1 MKFGVAFTTENDT
14 EMKELSLQN
23 CRIDG
28 RYDVLSFLSRGSYS
42 EIFVARDSSAATTSP
57 HNIVVIKALNVF
69 LQGDLD
75 NDLEQTLVENFQ
87 NEAIALDRVRHPNII
102 ARLGHGTAR
111 DIRNTVFHYLILEYL
126 SGGDLA
132 QFVKKESLTFTKAV
146 DFLEQICA
154 GLGHAHKCGI
164 IHRDIKPQNLL
175 LTKDRKVVKLCDF
188 GVAKLNV
195 SDEPITRVGTNL
207 YAPPEHSPAFI
218 DTQGDL
224 HITELT
230 PASDIYS
237 LAKTAYVLLTGE
249 SPRKFSNQTI
259 SDLPIQFQNQPW
271 ATSVLGL
278 LQKATQFNPK
288 MRHQSVSDFWQ
299 ELLKIKLQVEDIE
312 QEDETQI
319 ASRMNLQPSPSFSSG
334 FSPNVPL
341 QAKFSA
347 SRDFEF
353 PHNTPITPQ
362 VVVKIKDQPI
372 YQPPKTLPEVD
383 NFKTQP
389 ETIQPKKKRK
399 FFRRAAILLFLVG
412 IFGGAL
418 FATQNYL
425 QTGRFFPKFQ
435 NPFKQTVG
443 TANSDVNIRPT
454 AGVEQDKI
462 GLVPKGSKVKVITT
476 KDNWLE
482 IDIIEF
488 GRPKDDSSDADH
500 GWVNRRY
507 IDIQE

>member
-14 EMKELSLQN
+14 KMKELSLQN
-23 CRIDG
+23 CRVDG
-28 RYDVLSFLSRGSYS
+28 RYDVLNFLSRGSYS
-42 EIFVARDSSAATTSP
+42 EIFVARDTSAAPTSP

-102 ARLGHGTAR
+102 SRLGHGTAR
-111 DIRNTVFHYLILEYL
+111 DIKNTVFHYLILEYL
-126 SGGDLA
+126 PGGDLA
-132 QFVKKESLTFTKAV
+132 QFVKTKALTFTKAV

-154 GLGHAHKCGI
+154 GLAHAHKCGV
-164 IHRDIKPQNLL
+164 IHRDIKPQNIL
-175 LTKDRKVVKLCDF
+175 LTKDQKVVKLCDF

-224 HITELT
+224 RQTELT

-259 SDLPIQFQNQPW
+259 TDLPIQFQHQPW
-271 ATSVLGL
+271 ANSVLRL

-288 MRHQSVSDFWQ
+288 MRHQSVNEFWQ
-299 ELLKIKLQVEDIE
+299 ELLKIRLQVEDFE
-312 QEDETQI
+312 TEDETQI
-319 ASRMNLQPSPSFSSG
+319 ASRASLQPNPSFSSG

-341 QAKFSA
+341 QAKFST
-347 SRDFEF
+347 SRDFKF
-353 PHNTPITPQ
+353 PNNTPISPQ
-362 VVVKIKDQPI
+362 VVVKIKDTPG
-372 YQPPKTLPEVD
+372 YQPPKTLPEID
-383 NFKTQP
+383 NFKTQA
-389 ETIQPKKKRK
+389 ESIQPKKKRK
-399 FFRRAAILLFLVG
+399 FFRRAATFIVLIG
-412 IFGGAL
+412 IFAGAL

-425 QTGRFFPKFQ
+425 RTGKLLPTIQ
-435 NPFKQTVG
+435 NPFKQNIG

-462 GLVPKGSKVKVITT
+462 GLVPKGSKVKVINA

-488 GRPKDDSSDADH
+488 SRPKDNTGDADH

>member
-14 EMKELSLQN
+14 KMKELSLQN
-23 CRIDG
+23 CRVDG
-28 RYDVLSFLSRGSYS
+28 RYDVTNFLSRGSYS
-42 EIFVARDSSAATTSP
+42 EIFVARDSSSSPTSP

-111 DIRNTVFHYLILEYL
+111 DLKNTVFHYLILEYL

-132 QFVKKESLTFTKAV
+132 QFVKAKALTFTKAV

-154 GLGHAHKCGI
+154 GLAHAHKCGV

-175 LTKDRKVVKLCDF
+175 LTKDQKVVKLCDF

-224 HITELT
+224 RMTELT

-259 SDLPIQFQNQPW
+259 TDLPIQFQNQPW
-271 ATSVLGL
+271 ANSVLRL
-278 LQKATQFNPK
+278 LQKATQFDAK
-288 MRHQSVSDFWQ
+288 MRHQSVNEFWQ
-299 ELLKIKLQVEDIE
+299 ELLKIKLQVEDSE
-312 QEDETQI
+312 TEDETQI
-319 ASRMNLQPSPSFSSG
+319 AKRISLQPSPSFSSG

-341 QAKFSA
+341 QAKFST
-347 SRDFEF
+347 SRDFKF
-353 PHNTPITPQ
+353 PNSIPASPQ
-362 VVVKIKDQPI
+362 SVVKIKDQPI
-372 YQPPKTLPEVD
+372 YQPPKTLPEID
-383 NFKTQP
+383 NFKTMP
-389 ETIQPKKKRK
+389 EVAAPKKKRK
-399 FFRRAAILLFLVG
+399 FFRRAATFIILIG
-412 IFGGAL
+412 IFAGAL
-418 FATQNYL
+418 FATQSYL
-425 QTGRFFPKFQ
+425 QSGRFFPKLQ
-435 NPFKQTVG
+435 NPFRQNIGV
-443 TANSDVNIRPT
+443 ANSDVNIRPT
-454 AGVEQDKI
+454 AGVEQEKI
-462 GLVPKGSKVKVITT
+462 GLVPKGSKVKVVNS

-482 IDIIEF
+482 IDIIEY
-488 GRPKDDSSDADH
+488 GRQKDDSSDAEH
-500 GWVNRRY
+500 GWVNRKY

>member
-28 RYDVLSFLSRGSYS
+28 RYDVLNFLSRGSYS

-87 NEAIALDRVRHPNII
+87 NEAVALDRVRHPNII

-132 QFVKKESLTFTKAV
+132 QFIKKQLPTFTQAV

-175 LTKDRKVVKLCDF
+175 LTKDGKVVKLCDF

-218 DTQGDL
+218 DTQGGL
-224 HITELT
+224 HLTELT

-259 SDLPIQFQNQPW
+259 TDLPVQFQHQPW
-271 ATSVLGL
+271 ANSVLRL

-288 MRHQSVSDFWQ
+288 LRHQSVTEFWQ
-299 ELLKIKLQVEDIE
+299 ELLKIKLEVVETE
-312 QEDETQI
+312 TEDETKI
-319 ASRMNLQPSPSFSSG
+319 ASRINLQPSPSFSSG

-341 QAKFSA
+341 QAKFST
-347 SRDFEF
+347 SRDFNF
-353 PHNTPITPQ
+353 PQNAPIKPQ
-362 VVVKIKDQPI
+362 AVVKIKEQPM
-372 YQPPKTLPEVD
+372 YQPPQTLSEVNNLKTLPEI
-383 NFKTQP
+383 
-389 ETIQPKKKRK
+389 IQPKKKSK
-399 FFRRAAILLFLVG
+399 FLRRAATFVVLIG
-412 IFGGAL
+412 IFAGAL

-435 NPFKQTVG
+435 NPLKQTVG

-454 AGVEQDKI
+454 AGIEQDKI
-462 GLVPKGSKVKVITT
+462 GLVPKGSTVKVIAV
-476 KDNWLE
+476 KDNWME
-482 IDIIEF
+482 IDIIEAS
-488 GRPKDDSSDADH
+488 RPKDSAGDAEH

>member
-14 EMKELSLQN
+14 KMKELSLQN

-28 RYDVLSFLSRGSYS
+28 RYDVLNFLSRGSYS
-42 EIFVARDSSAATTSP
+42 EIFVARDTQASPTSP

-111 DIRNTVFHYLILEYL
+111 DTKNTVFHYLILEYL

-132 QFVKKESLTFTKAV
+132 QFVKTQSLTFTTAV

-154 GLGHAHKCGI
+154 GLGHAHKCGV

-218 DTQGDL
+218 DTQGGL

-249 SPRKFSNQTI
+249 SPRKFANQTI
-259 SDLPIQFQNQPW
+259 TDLPIQFQNQPW
-271 ATSVLGL
+271 ANAVLRL

-288 MRHQSVSDFWQ
+288 LRHQSVNEFWQ
-299 ELLKIKLQVEDIE
+299 ELLKIKLQVEDSE
-312 QEDETQI
+312 VEDETKI
-319 ASRMNLQPSPSFSSG
+319 ASRINLQPSPAFSSG
-334 FSPNVPL
+334 FSPNIPT
-341 QAKFSA
+341 QAKFSS
-347 SRDFEF
+347 SRDFKF
-353 PHNTPITPQ
+353 PNNVPITPQ

-372 YQPPKTLPEVD
+372 YQPPKTLPEV
-383 NFKTQP
+383 NIGKTQP
-389 ETIQPKKKRK
+389 EIIQPKKKRK
-399 FFRRAAILLFLVG
+399 FFRRAAMFLVLIG
-412 IFGGAL
+412 VFAGAL

-425 QTGRFFPKFQ
+425 QTGKFFPSIK
-435 NPFKQTVG
+435 NPFRQTVG
-443 TANSDVNIRPT
+443 TANQDVNIRPT
-454 AGVEQDKI
+454 AGTEQDKI
-462 GLVPKGSKVKVITT
+462 GLVAKGSKVKIVNT

-488 GRPKDDSSDADH
+488 SRPKDAANDADH
-500 GWVNRRY
+500 GWVNRKY
-507 IDIQE
+507 IDIQD

>member
-14 EMKELSLQN
+14 KMKELSLQN

-28 RYDVLSFLSRGSYS
+28 RYDVINFLSRGSYS
-42 EIFVARDSSAATTSP
+42 EIFVARDSSASPTSP

-87 NEAIALDRVRHPNII
+87 NEAVALDRVRHPNII

-111 DIRNTVFHYLILEYL
+111 DIKNIVFHYLILEYL

-175 LTKDRKVVKLCDF
+175 LTKDQKVVKLCDF

-249 SPRKFSNQTI
+249 SPRKFSNQAIT
-259 SDLPIQFQNQPW
+259 DLPAQFQNQPW
-271 ATSVLGL
+271 ANSVLRL

-288 MRHQSVSDFWQ
+288 MRHQSVNEFWE
-299 ELLKIKLQVEDIE
+299 ELIKIKLQVEAVE
-312 QEDETQI
+312 KEDETQI
-319 ASRMNLQPSPSFSSG
+319 ASRINLQPSPSFSSG
-334 FSPNVPL
+334 FSPNVPT
-341 QAKFSA
+341 QAKFST
-347 SRDFEF
+347 SRDFIL
-353 PHNTPITPQ
+353 PNNAPITPQ

-372 YQPPKTLPEVD
+372 YQPPKTLPEAD
-383 NFKTQP
+383 NLKTKP
-389 ETIQPKKKRK
+389 DFIQPKKKRT
-399 FFRRAAILLFLVG
+399 FFKRAAILLFLVG
-412 IFGGAL
+412 IFGVAL
-418 FATQNYL
+418 FATQSYL
-425 QTGRFFPKFQ
+425 QTGRFLPTIK
-435 NPFKQTVG
+435 NPFKTTVG

-454 AGVEQDKI
+454 AGVEQEKI

-488 GRPKDDSSDADH
+488 SRPKDDSNDAEH